1 MNTGFQGLPISEVV
15 PDAVAGMQEGLSKS
29 SLLVSR
35 RKIRFQPQTGT
46 SATPGS
52 IVQFVLADSS
62 SLLDVNS
69 ATISFTITTST
80 AGTAAATWALPPRFL
95 SGIDEE
101 VGAPKPPP
109 CPVQDLRLSG
119 THAQKV
125 PRFWPA
131 HLSAR
136 QGGDGGAWRLG
147 RRLMA
152 LYQHA
157 S

>member
-1 MNTGFQGLPISEVV
+1 MMNTGFQGLPISEVV
-15 PDAVAGMQEGLSKS
+15 PDAIAGMQEGLSKS

-80 AGTAAATWALPPRFL
+80 AGTAAAPVALDDGASWCRRMQVSL
-95 SGIDEE
+95 NGNLVSDVDHAHRLANME
-101 VGAPKPPP
+101 VYG
-109 CPVQDLRLSG
+109 
-119 THAQKV
+119 
-125 PRFWPA
+125 
-131 HLSAR
+131 SADKSWY
-136 QGGDGGAWRLG
+136 QAAGSFGGW
-147 RRLMA
+147 
-152 LYQHA
+152 
-157 S
+157 